1 MSSWPLQALLGDPHA
16 PFVLVYAGT
25 STATLERSQ
34 RMLVEHCLPLETFL
48 KVRGKNMYIL
58 GMGMIS
64 FSLSL
69 WQPLCLILEKIN
81 IHDKS

>member
-1 MSSWPLQALLGDPHA
+1 
-16 PFVLVYAGT
+16 
-25 STATLERSQ
+25 
-34 RMLVEHCLPLETFL
+34 MLVEHCLPLETFL
-48 KVRGKNMYIL
+48 KVRGKNIYIL